1 MRAEPHTARVAGSAD
16 PVRGWLYRF
25 ASARPEILV
34 ASSTGSAGD
43 DEAVATLRS
52 CAIELDARIHTAARP
67 VATSIR
73 YGIDTAVE
81 GCIASRMFVTGR
93 CTISAPIT
101 VTSPARHPSIDLDQ
115 PRPGDPARQ
124 PRRLTDRQLTLTA

>member
-1 MRAEPHTARVAGSAD
+1 MARVAGSAA
-16 PVRGWLYRF
+16 PVCGRLHRV

-34 ASSTGSAGD
+34 ASSTRPAAGHG
-43 DEAVATLRS
+43 ATSTLRS